1 MQGKHMRDDVDDDD
15 ESERKDNQREWERE
29 EEGERED
36 DVGKVAANSDG
47 VAANRVK
54 WSKAG

>member
-1 MQGKHMRDDVDDDD
+1 MQGKHMRDDVDDD
-15 ESERKDNQREWERE
+15 ESERKDNQRERGRGRE
-29 EEGERED
+29 NED

-54 WSKAG
+54 

>member
-1 MQGKHMRDDVDDDD
+1 MQGKHMRDDVDDD
-15 ESERKDNQREWERE
+15 ESERKDNQREWKK
-29 EEGERED
+29 ERED

-54 WSKAG
+54 